1 MLRLA
6 AQSYS
11 SPGQILQRANEV
23 LFPYIPHNMFVTC
36 LYAILDPNSGGLTY
50 ANAGHDLPYLHRNG
64 DAEGLRARGMPLGL
78 MPEMSYEEK
87 ETILQAGEAALLYS
101 DGLVEAH
108 DPKGEMFGVPRLR
121 GANCP
126 AR

>member
-1 MLRLA
+1 LGGMLRLA

-50 ANAGHDLPYLHRNG
+50 ANAGHYLPHLHRNG
-64 DAEGLRARGMPLGL
+64 AAEEVRARGMPLGL
-78 MPEMSYEEK
+78 IPRMSYQEK
-87 ETILQAGEAALLYS
+87 ETTLYS

-121 GANCP
+121 GAYCP